1 MIAADDDALNPNP
14 RKNGSLPDSE
24 APKCKIILF
33 VSSLMLGHRILLS
46 KLDKQISGTTYWHIL
61 EANEA

>member
-1 MIAADDDALNPNP
+1 MKGTREMIAADDDALNPNP

-24 APKCKIILF
+24 APKC
-33 VSSLMLGHRILLS
+33 SLMLGHRILLS